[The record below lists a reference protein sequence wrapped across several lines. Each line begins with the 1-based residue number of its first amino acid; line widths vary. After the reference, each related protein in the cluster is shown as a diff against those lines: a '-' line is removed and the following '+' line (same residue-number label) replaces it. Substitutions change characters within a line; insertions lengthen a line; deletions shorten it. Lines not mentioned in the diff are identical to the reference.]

1 VTIADV
7 LLLVWVG
14 LFAVSGFFRGFA
26 GQLLSLTG
34 VVAGA
39 LIGAW
44 LAPHLL
50 PDVQRSP
57 WVPAVSL
64 AGALTGAFAF
74 GFAAGQILRPAQRYL
89 AERPALRVADR
100 VGGAAAGASI
110 GIALAWLGAVL
121 FLYQSALGLR
131 APIQDSVLIPALVR
145 VVPPEPVLRALSR
158 FDPFPVLPS
167 VVHRLPAPDPSILR
181 SGGGRAAA
189 TSVVKIEGTS
199 CGLGVQGSGWVVR
212 PGLVATNAHV
222 IAGQVDTRVLPPGG
236 RSSEATVVYVD
247 GGNDVA
253 FLRVRG
259 LPLRPLPIAR
269 DTSFPAKVTVLGY
282 PRDGPLVAFAGTA
295 GAPRTII
302 AVDAYGGRLRPRLVM
317 PLRGHV
323 QPGESGGPV
332 VDRRGRVLAMVFGGT
347 RRGQGGFA
355 VPIEL
360 VTRGLPEA
368 RGAVSPGPCLG

>member
-1 VTIADV
+1 VNVADV
-7 LLLVWVG
+7 ALLVWVG

-26 GQLLSLTG
+26 AQLLSLTG

-39 LIGAW
+39 LIGAS

-50 PDVQRSP
+50 ADLQRSP

-64 AGALTGAFAF
+64 AGALAGAFAF
-74 GFAAGQILRPAQRYL
+74 GFAAGRIVRPAQRYL

-100 VGGAAAGASI
+100 VGGAAAGAGI

-121 FLYQSALGLR
+121 FLYQSTLGLR
-131 APIQDSVLIPALVR
+131 GAIQDSALFPALVR
-145 VVPPEPVLRALSR
+145 AVPPEPVLRALSR

-167 VVHRLPAPDPSILR
+167 VLPGGLPVPDPSIAR
-181 SGGGRAAA
+181 TGGRAAA

-222 IAGQVDTRVLPPGG
+222 IAGQVDTRVLEPSGG
-236 RSSEATVVYVD
+236 SAAATPVYVD

-253 FLRVRG
+253 LLTVPGLR
-259 LPLRPLPIAR
+259 LRPLPIAR
-269 DTSFPAKVTVLGY
+269 DSAFPAQVTVLGY

-295 GAPRTII
+295 GAPRTVI
-302 AVDAYGGRLRPRLVM
+302 AMDAYGRRLRPRLVV

-332 VDRRGRVLAMVFGGT
+332 VDGRGRVLAMVFGGA

-355 VPIEL
+355 VPADL
-360 VTRGLPEA
+360 VRRGLTEA
-368 RGAVSPGPCLG
+368 RGGVSPGPCLG